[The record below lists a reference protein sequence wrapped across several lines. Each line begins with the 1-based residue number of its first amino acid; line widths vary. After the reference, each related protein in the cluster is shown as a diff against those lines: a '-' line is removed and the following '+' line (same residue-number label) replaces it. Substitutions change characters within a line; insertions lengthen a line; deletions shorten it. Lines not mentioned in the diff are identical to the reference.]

1 MDNHNRGNSRKR
13 KILCCNLRGINSQ
26 PKLTAIKSKI
36 SETGCDIVCLQET
49 KKELFDLSFIKKF
62 CPQSFDCFEFIPSV
76 GASGGTVVIWKSS
89 RFNGHD
95 ITQNS
100 DAMSLEFVSTLHGCS
115 PTFMLHAH
123 RMKN

>member
-1 MDNHNRGNSRKR
+1 
-13 KILCCNLRGINSQ
+13 LRGINSQ